1 MPAQLIEG
9 KKIAQEIR
17 EEIKQQVA
25 GLLVKGIQP
34 GLATVLV
41 GEDPASQVYVR
52 NKVKACEYVGMK
64 SEHHNLPGDIS
75 QDTLLKLINKLNN
88 NSHIHGILVQLPL
101 PSQINPQK
109 IICAINPAK
118 DVDCFHPQN
127 IGIFF
132 SKKSWKE
139 IEQEQ
144 LFLPCT
150 PHGIIKLLQKSN
162 VPMQGA
168 RAVIVG
174 RSNIVG
180 KPLALMLMANNA
192 TVTICHSRTKNIEA
206 VCSQA
211 DILVAAI
218 GKPEFVTGNMV
229 KDKAVVIDVG
239 VNRTE
244 HGLRGDVNFDEVK
257 QKASRITPVPGGV
270 GPMTITML
278 LANTVLAAQR

>member
-1 MPAQLIEG
+1 MSAQLIDG

-25 GLLVKGIQP
+25 DLLPKGIQP
-34 GLATVLV
+34 GLATVLI

-52 NKVKACEYVGMK
+52 SKIKACEYVGMK
-64 SEHHNLPGDIS
+64 SEHHTLPGDTS
-75 QDTLLKLINKLNN
+75 EAALLKLITKLNN
-88 NSHIHGILVQLPL
+88 DSHIHGILVQLPL
-101 PSQINPQK
+101 PPQINPQK
-109 IICAINPAK
+109 IICAIHPAK

-127 IGIFF
+127 LGIFF
-132 SKKSWKE
+132 TKKSWKE
-139 IEQEQ
+139 IEQER

-168 RAVIVG
+168 QAVIAG

-192 TVTICHSRTKNIEA
+192 TVTICHSQTKNIEEICA
-206 VCSQA
+206 RA

-218 GKPEFVTGNMV
+218 GRPEFVTGNLV

-244 HGLRGDVNFDEVK
+244 HGLRGDVNFNQVK